1 MTYNRFFILL
11 GFFTLTAII
20 GALTSHYLLP
30 IAYAL
35 PLTIVTIVLFVAFC
49 GGLFYLGKRTAR
61 AKNKFLFTNVFMG
74 VTMLKLF
81 ICGGLIAAYIFLGH
95 PENKLFVVPFF
106 ISYLVYTTLEITFL
120 IKLAR
125 ETN

>member
-11 GFFTLTAII
+11 GFFTLAAIV

-35 PLTIVTIVLFVAFC
+35 PLTIVTIVLFIAFC

-81 ICGGLIAAYIFLGH
+81 ICCGLIAAYIFLGH

-125 ETN
+125 ETS